1 MRRDDP
7 WLCLPTP
14 DDNLILFPALSLGS
28 LPLLYFP
35 SFRVIQ
41 KAFIDMENMLTL
53 FDVKPEVEDAP
64 DSVEY
69 VNKGGEI
76 KVEKLLFGYNERE
89 SVLNDVSF
97 KAGKGQT
104 IALVRNSPSRFIR
117 NHSGWT
123 VWKWKVYNY

>member
-28 LPLLYFP
+28 LTLLYFP

-104 IALVRNSPSRFIR
+104 IALVRNSSSRFIR

-123 VWKWKVYNY
+123 VWKRKVYNY